1 MNRKTFFL
9 GLLIAV
15 SALVTG
21 CATTPAPREKVV
33 FQVSDSDP
41 GKWGLAL
48 NNARNVQDSF
58 GADKVDVEIVVYGP
72 GIGMLKA
79 DAPISN
85 RVGAAVKSG
94 VQIVACENTMT
105 AQNIT
110 RADMNPA
117 ISYVPA
123 GVVQLMKRQREGW
136 AYIRP

>member
-15 SALVTG
+15 SALFTG

-41 GKWGLAL
+41 GKWALAL

-79 DAPISN
+79 NAPISD

-117 ISYVPA
+117 IAYVPA
-123 GVVQLMKRQREGW
+123 GVVELMKRQREGW